1 MEGTTQG
8 KRKISYTPGAPVDA
22 KKKRK
27 GWEEASTKR
36 RPPAR
41 CVNMPAL
48 HEILCDTVADTLSRN
63 RLPYQVAML
72 SMVNRQFRDRITGN
86 FELWYRLY
94 TQWMGPIRLTTTGPV
109 KTARGSLLL
118 YPTIPRALPHFRD
131 IYQPHR

>member
-1 MEGTTQG
+1 MEGIITQG
-8 KRKISYTPGAPVDA
+8 KRKISYTPGAPVVVA
-22 KKKRK
+22 KKKK
-27 GWEEASTKR
+27 AWDAKR
-36 RPPAR
+36 HPPVT

-48 HEILCDTVADTLSRN
+48 HDLLCDTVADTLSRN

-86 FELWYRLY
+86 FQIWYRLY
-94 TQWMGPIRLTTTGPV
+94 MQWKGPTRATTSGPV

-131 IYQPHR
+131 IYLPHR